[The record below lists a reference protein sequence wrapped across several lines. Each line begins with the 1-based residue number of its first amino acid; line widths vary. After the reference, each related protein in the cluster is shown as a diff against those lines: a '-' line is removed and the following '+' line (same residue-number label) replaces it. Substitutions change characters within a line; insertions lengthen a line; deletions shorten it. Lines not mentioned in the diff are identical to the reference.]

1 MPLST
6 SQIERYSRQII
17 VPRVGG
23 RAQERLLQSR
33 LVIAGDAHDLEPA
46 LLYLVG
52 AGVGH
57 IELALG
63 KDAQPA
69 HELASATRELN
80 PDVTVAALSDLTG
93 SPAELVM
100 AIIGSPASLATVQA
114 LAAQIPRTAWV
125 AARTDSPAR
134 IALLPSAS
142 PCPRCADGDLL
153 SPFGTRAVTAS
164 MVVMAATAEAFK
176 LLAGY
181 GEQPGATLIEFDG
194 YESGSRAIAWD
205 PACECRNTGNG

>member
-33 LVIAGDAHDLEPA
+33 LVMAGDAHDLEPA

-52 AGVGH
+52 AGVGR

-63 KDAQPA
+63 KDAQLA
-69 HELASATRELN
+69 HELASAMRELN
-80 PDVTVAALSDLTG
+80 PDVTVDASSDLAD
-93 SPAELVM
+93 SLAQLVL
-100 AIIGSPASLATVQA
+100 AIIGSPASLATAQA
-114 LAAQIPRTAWV
+114 LAAQIPSTAWV
-125 AARTDSPAR
+125 AARIDSPAR
-134 IALLPSAS
+134 IAVLPSPS
-142 PCPRCADGDLL
+142 PCPRCADGNLL
-153 SPFGTRAVTAS
+153 SPLGARAVNAS
-164 MVVMAATAEAFK
+164 IIAMAATAEAFK

-181 GEQPGATLIEFDG
+181 GEQADGTLSEFDG
-194 YESGSRAIAWD
+194 YESRSRAIGWD
-205 PACECRNTGNG
+205 PACECRQRGNG